1 MDPQQLKQTLKRLHT
16 ELEATGSADQE
27 LKDLLGELDD
37 DIHRLT
43 EQPDAEAPSVGERL
57 EAAAVG
63 FEAEHPRLAM
73 MLKELSDSLAK
84 LGL

>member
-1 MDPQQLKQTLKRLHT
+1 MEKQQLKQTLKRLHA

-27 LKDLLGELDD
+27 LKQLLSELDG

-43 EQPDAEAPSVGERL
+43 EQP
-57 EAAAVG
+57 EAAAESFGERFESAAVD
-63 FEAEHPRLAM
+63 FEAEHPRIAM
-73 MLKELSDSLAK
+73 LLKELSDTLAK

>member
-16 ELEATGSADQE
+16 ELESTGSADQE
-27 LKDLLGELDD
+27 LKALLGELDD

-43 EQPDAEAPSVGERL
+43 EQAETEAASVGERL
-57 EAAAVG
+57 EAAAVS
-63 FEAEHPRLAM
+63 FEAEHPRVAM
-73 MLKELSDSLAK
+73 LLKELADSLAK